1 MTASMSELQKMNS
14 PIQHP
19 TGDPKVDAAEQD
31 VITNTDESNKVV
43 NTDDAVADMDGIES
57 TLSEDRSLPPPLMP
71 TATLPIARKLMVMSL
86 L

>member
-1 MTASMSELQKMNS
+1 MSTPKDKF

-57 TLSEDRSLPPPLMP
+57 TLSESEPSTALNADRDVTNSEEANGDEP
-71 TATLPIARKLMVMSL
+71 VVN
-86 L
+86 